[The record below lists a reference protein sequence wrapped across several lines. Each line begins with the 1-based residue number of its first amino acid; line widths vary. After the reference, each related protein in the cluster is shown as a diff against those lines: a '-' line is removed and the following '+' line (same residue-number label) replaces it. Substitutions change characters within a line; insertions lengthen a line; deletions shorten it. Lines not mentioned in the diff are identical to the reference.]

1 MVSKAFSLLPTATG
15 GGASAQMVGR
25 AGEEKIFD
33 ILRQPR
39 HQQHPGGG
47 QGDDD
52 YLGIDGNDDDDM
64 IWQHSNLK

>member
-1 MVSKAFSLLPTATG
+1 
-15 GGASAQMVGR
+15 MVGR